1 MLVFINSSLGIY
13 CHKLIIF
20 RNLLLNYIHNIF
32 IHKYVHVNIL
42 YNYNIDNKCDCVI
55 VMTHIKDTARDV
67 NSLDMHTPTSVL

>member
-13 CHKLIIF
+13 CLKIIIF

-42 YNYNIDNKCDCVI
+42 YNYNIDNKCDYILQIIIITLIIVSLHVI
-55 VMTHIKDTARDV
+55 VYRRDRQ
-67 NSLDMHTPTSVL
+67 L